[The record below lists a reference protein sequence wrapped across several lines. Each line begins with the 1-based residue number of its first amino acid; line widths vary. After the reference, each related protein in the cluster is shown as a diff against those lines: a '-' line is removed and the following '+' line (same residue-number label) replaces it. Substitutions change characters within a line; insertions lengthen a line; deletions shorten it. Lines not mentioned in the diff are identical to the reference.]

1 METAEVELGERIENA
16 ICFKRENDPKDQSI
30 IDFLQSLANSYHTF
44 GRLTERQHRAFE
56 RIESFTRPE
65 VIEAHNEWAKEYRE
79 KFKKR
84 AIIIA
89 KQYQEGPGPY
99 YENLSRRILEDEE
112 FVPSRV
118 AYEKMCDNK
127 YADKAHYEITRE
139 PEFSLG
145 SLVVLRDAMTV
156 HHTRR
161 GKMAIVVKNDYDH
174 ISSFAK
180 GSKKYRIAMIG
191 KDRHIVECEERHIKK
206 EVYT

>member
-1 METAEVELGERIENA
+1 MEKQQVEMGQRIEEV
-16 ICFKRENDPKDQSI
+16 IRFKKKNDPENQSI
-30 IDFLQSLANSYHTF
+30 IDFLSSLANSYHKF
-44 GRLTERQHRAFE
+44 GRLTEKQERAFE
-56 RIESFTRPE
+56 RIENFTRPE
-65 VIEAHNEWAKEYRE
+65 VIRAHNEWAEEYRE
-79 KFKKR
+79 KYKKR
-84 AIIIA
+84 ATIIA

-118 AYEKMCDNK
+118 AYQKMCDNK

-145 SLVVLRDAMTV
+145 SLVLLRDAMTV
-156 HHTRR
+156 HHSHR
-161 GKMAIVVKNDYDH
+161 GKMAIVVKNDYNH

-191 KDRHIVECEERHIKK
+191 KDRHIFECEERHIKR
-206 EVYT
+206 EISG